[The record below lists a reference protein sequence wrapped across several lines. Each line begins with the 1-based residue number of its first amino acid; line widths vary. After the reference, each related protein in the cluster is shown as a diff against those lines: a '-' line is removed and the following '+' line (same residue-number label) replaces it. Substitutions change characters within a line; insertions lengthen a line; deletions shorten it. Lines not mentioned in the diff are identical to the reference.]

1 MRDIDYNPS
10 RAGFGL
16 TRRLAA
22 ACLAGLC
29 ACAMAQD
36 AYPSKPIRL
45 IIGYGAGGGSDL
57 VGRMAGEQLKKLGVP
72 VVVENVAGASQNIAA
87 TRVANSAP
95 DGYTIFFSTP
105 ALTINPWMFRS
116 TGYKPVESFVPT
128 ALFGEAPNALLVPS
142 SLGVKTVG
150 ELVALLKAKGGNFSS
165 AGVGTTHHLSA
176 EMFKQATGV
185 DRGIEHIP
193 FKSASEAL
201 TAVMSGEVQ
210 FAFVSVPSAKSLIGN
225 DKVRILGL
233 TGAQK
238 STLMPGVPM
247 LSEVGVKGMDIGTWY
262 GLLLPAGTPRAIVDK
277 VNAAMN
283 NDNADLAARLANAGV
298 DHVQRTP
305 EQFAAFIKAD
315 VPRWGKLLE
324 TVKFDRQ

>member
-1 MRDIDYNPS
+1 MIKDTS
-10 RAGFGL
+10 RAVFSGSRTFL
-16 TRRLAA
+16 RLAGML
-22 ACLAGLC
+22 LAGIC
-29 ACAMAQD
+29 ATAMAQD

-45 IIGYGAGGGSDL
+45 VIGYAAGGGSDL

-72 VVVENVAGASQNIAA
+72 VIVENLPGASQNIAA
-87 TRVANSAP
+87 TKVASAAP
-95 DGYTIFFSTP
+95 DGYTIFMSTP

-128 ALFGEAPNALLVPS
+128 ALFGEAPNALIVPS
-142 SLGVKTVG
+142 SLGVRTVG
-150 ELVALLKAKGGNFSS
+150 ELVNVLRTKGGNFSS

-176 EMFKQATGV
+176 EMFKEITGIE
-185 DRGIEHIP
+185 RGIEHIP
-193 FKSASEAL
+193 FKGAGEAL

-210 FAFVSVPSAKSLIGN
+210 FAFVSVPSAKALVGN

-247 LSEVGVKGMDIGTWY
+247 LSEVGAKGMDIGTWY

-277 VNAAMN
+277 VNAVMN
-283 NDNADLAARLANAGV
+283 QDGADFGAKLAGV
-298 DHVQRTP
+298 GVDQVKRTP
-305 EQFAAFIKAD
+305 EQFESFIKAD

-324 TVKFDRQ
+324 KVKFERQ